1 MIAPK
6 PADEPTFEPIDV
18 TDAASAFFR
27 PGGALSREWEDADGG
42 YEVRPQQ
49 VEMACAVAEAIG
61 RGGHL
66 AVEAGTGVG
75 KSFAYLVPALLAAF
89 ERNEQVIISTY
100 TIGLQE
106 QLMRKDIPLLRR
118 HLGQDFKAVMAKGR
132 GNYLCLRRLAR
143 ADRMGGDL
151 FRTTQQMDLDR
162 IRVWSTNT
170 TDGTLQDLT
179 EQPPHDV
186 WSAVNVEHG
195 NCMWQRCP
203 EYGRC
208 FLMKARQAMKD
219 ARLVVV
225 NHHLFFSDLA
235 LKAMGGSLLPAA
247 PVCVLDEAHLMEGV
261 ASDHLGLRLSQYSF
275 EHWLRRLYVPES
287 GKGLL
292 AALGHGEASNQVVRV
307 REELDRFFE
316 EVRKVTDL
324 SPRKSQQVIRAPL
337 VIETSTLELMRMLN
351 QMLREIHEELEDL
364 DARAELAAA
373 RRRGAEHVV
382 SLEAFLR
389 QSMQDQVYW
398 VALEGGRRKQVVLH
412 SAPIEVGPALS
423 ETLFAPIRTAVMT
436 SATMAVAG
444 TLDYFKQRV
453 GALDAESVCL
463 GSPFDYGRQMKVVL
477 PQTMP
482 DPNTP
487 EFIEASARA
496 ICRLVDL
503 SAGRAF
509 ILCTSDSYMRQVVKL
524 VRPHMEARG
533 FPLIVQGEGLPRN
546 LMVEKFKSLPGSVL
560 FGLDSF
566 WMGVDVRGEALSHVI
581 ITRLPFSVPDEPV
594 VAARMERIKER
605 GGDPFKEYALPEAL
619 LKFRQGVG
627 RLIRSATDTGI
638 VSVLDPRMTSKW
650 YGRMFRA
657 ALPECPVEIVE
668 GLDSQL
674 TS

>member
-6 PADEPTFEPIDV
+6 PPDEPTFLPIDV
-18 TDAASAFFR
+18 TDATVDFFQ
-27 PGGALSREWEDADGG
+27 PGGALSREWENAEGA
-42 YEVRPQQ
+42 YEARPQQ
-49 VEMACAVAEAIG
+49 VEMAQAVAEAIG

-75 KSFAYLVPALLAAF
+75 KSFAYLVPSLLAAF
-89 ERNEQVIISTY
+89 ERNEQVIVSTY

-106 QLMRKDIPLLRR
+106 QLIRKDIPLLRR

-162 IRVWSTNT
+162 IRAWSLNT
-170 TDGTLQDLT
+170 EDGTLQDLA
-179 EQPPHDV
+179 EQPPHEV

-219 ARLVVV
+219 ARLVIV

-235 LKAMGGSLLPAA
+235 LKLMGGSLLPAA

-292 AALGHGEASNQVVRV
+292 AALRHGEAANQVVRV
-307 REELDRFFE
+307 REELDRFFD
-316 EVRKVTDL
+316 EVRKAADL
-324 SPRKSQQVIRAPL
+324 SPRKSQQVLKVPL
-337 VIETSTLELMRMLN
+337 AIETNTLDLMRMLN
-351 QMLREIHEELEDL
+351 QMLREIHEQLEDL
-364 DARAELAAA
+364 DVRAEIGAA

-382 SLEAFLR
+382 TLETFLR
-389 QSMQDQVYW
+389 QAMQDQVYW
-398 VALEGGRRKQVVLH
+398 VELEGGRRKQVVLH
-412 SAPIEVGPALS
+412 SAPIEVGPALA
-423 ETLFAPIRTAVMT
+423 ECLFQPIRSVVMT
-436 SATMAVAG
+436 SATMAVG
-444 TLDYFKQRV
+444 GSLDYFKQRV
-453 GALDAESVCL
+453 GAVEAEGVCL

-477 PQTMP
+477 PKSMP
-482 DPNTP
+482 DPNSP
-487 EFIEASARA
+487 DFVAASARA

-509 ILCTSDSYMRQVVKL
+509 VLCTSDSFLRQVVKL
-524 VRPHMEARG
+524 VRSHMETRG
-533 FPLIVQGEGLPRN
+533 YPLIVQGEGLPRTM
-546 LMVEKFKSLPGSVL
+546 MVEKFKSLPGSVL

-566 WMGVDVRGEALSHVI
+566 WMGVDVRGDALSQVI

-605 GGDPFKEYALPEAL
+605 GGDPFKDYALPEAL
-619 LKFRQGVG
+619 LRFRQGVG
-627 RLIRSATDTGI
+627 RLIRSSTDTGL

-674 TS
+674 TT